1 MSQRNDS
8 QAIVLGFLLVLGI
21 NAAVLAMLIVFG
33 GAVYFA
39 VCFSAPTPTS
49 THINNWLESLV
60 TGLTYIVSSLGV
72 VQLLYVVPL
81 ILIFKRQQ
89 KLEWMKGIIIG
100 AIVTALLNAVF
111 FFK

>member
-1 MSQRNDS
+1 
-8 QAIVLGFLLVLGI
+8 
-21 NAAVLAMLIVFG
+21 MLMLFG
-33 GAVYFA
+33 ATAYFA

-49 THINNWLESLV
+49 SSINNGLESLI
-60 TGLTYIVSSLGV
+60 TGLGYIASSLGV

-100 AIVTALLNAVF
+100 GIVTALLNAVF